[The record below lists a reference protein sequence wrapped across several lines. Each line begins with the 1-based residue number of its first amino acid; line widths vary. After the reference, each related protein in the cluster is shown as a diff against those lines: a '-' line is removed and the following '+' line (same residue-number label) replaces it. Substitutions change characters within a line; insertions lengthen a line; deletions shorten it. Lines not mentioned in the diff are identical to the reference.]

1 MLYIITAMHAEA
13 APFIKHYNLK
23 RDRLMKRYELYT
35 SKQDEL
41 ILLIT
46 GTGKLSA
53 AMAVTELL
61 VTHVPSKDDYL
72 VNIGVCGSCG
82 YLSHNAF
89 AVSDITSPSVSC
101 PARFFED
108 TAPVYIVN
116 DILDHDTG
124 RHYYP
129 DMLFKHAFTETGIET
144 CSVVINDKSLVTMPL
159 VDMEASAIYQA
170 ASSFFSPHR
179 MAFLKIPSDI
189 LDTTQVTRETVTEII
204 EAKRAVICEWLSN
217 FSDSLQI
224 SVPSLTSSEQMLFD
238 DLSCKLNLSVTMK
251 EQLHQLFIYRK
262 LTKGNLN
269 DIILPDIPSE
279 RITNQKRKILFEQ
292 FRQQF
297 LQ

>member
-35 SKQDEL
+35 SNQDEFL
-41 ILLIT
+41 LLIT

-53 AMAVTELL
+53 AIAVTELL
-61 VTHVPSKDDYL
+61 VTHEPSDSDYL
-72 VNIGVCGSCG
+72 VNIGVCGSCV
-82 YLSHNAF
+82 YPSCDVF
-89 AVSDITSPSVSC
+89 AVSGITSPSASC
-101 PARFFED
+101 SARFLKD

-129 DMLFKHAFTETGIET
+129 DMLFKHAFIEAGIET
-144 CSVVINDKSLVTMPL
+144 CSVVINDKSLITMPL

-170 ASSFFSPHR
+170 ASSFFSPHQ
-179 MAFLKIPSDI
+179 MAFLKIPSDM
-189 LDTTQVTRETVTEII
+189 LTTTQVTRETVTEII
-204 EAKRAVICEWLSN
+204 ETKLTVICEWLSN
-217 FSDSLQI
+217 FSYSLQF
-224 SVPSLTSSEQMLFD
+224 SVPCLTSSEQMLFD
-238 DLSCKLNLSVTMK
+238 DLSCKLNLSVTMQ

-269 DIILPDIPSE
+269 DIILPDIPNE

>member
-23 RDRLMKRYELYT
+23 RDRVMKRYELYT
-35 SKQDEL
+35 SKQDEFL
-41 ILLIT
+41 LLIT

-61 VTHVPSKDDYL
+61 VTHVPSNGDYL
-72 VNIGVCGSCG
+72 VNIGICGSRG
-82 YLSHNAF
+82 YPACDVFS
-89 AVSDITSPSVSC
+89 VSDITSLSVSRS
-101 PARFFED
+101 AGFLKD
-108 TAPVYIVN
+108 TAPVYIIN

-129 DMLFKHAFTETGIET
+129 DMLFKHAFIETGLET

-170 ASSFFSPHR
+170 AASFFSPHQ
-179 MAFLKIPSDI
+179 MAFLKIPSDM

-204 EAKRAVICEWLSN
+204 ETKLAVICEWLSG
-217 FSDSLQI
+217 FSGFLQI
-224 SVPSLTSSEQMLFD
+224 SVPCLNSSEQMLFD
-238 DLSCKLNLSVTMK
+238 DLSCKLNLSVTMQ
-251 EQLHQLFIYRK
+251 EQLHQLFIYHK

-269 DIILPDIPSE
+269 DIILPDITNE